1 MRISKNTT
9 SVRSK
14 RGFTL
19 IELLVVVAI
28 IALLIS
34 ILLPSLSKAK
44 EQAKMAACM
53 ANISDVGKVLVI
65 YLLDLNKLPIYTQ
78 NNSSGDPVG
87 WCSWAFGGWSGR
99 NRLHWSMEYG
109 GIWNIPTNQRPLSI
123 YASKIPISGSW
134 PEANPLIPTQETPE
148 YKCPSDR
155 ISAQWQWGD
164 FGDKSEAISAYDDV
178 GTSYQLN
185 FHWWDQVYTDN
196 TKLFP
201 TLTDN
206 RFADCCNIYGPQLWL
221 KANQKG
227 PARFVALFEDPA
239 DWGFGNGSQELG
251 FHGRFSRHTGFY
263 LDGHAANDYMD
274 TRHHHDS
281 VTFPR
286 HSGFG
291 TSNADKLCHA
301 GVAGSWTVID
311 ETVPHDPDGR
321 HDAAWCN

>member
-1 MRISKNTT
+1 MRISKSTT
-9 SVRSK
+9 LVRSK

-44 EQAKMAACM
+44 EQAKMTACM

-65 YLLDLNKLPIYTQ
+65 YLLDLNKLPIYVTSD
-78 NNSSGDPVG
+78 NT

-99 NRLHWSMEYG
+99 NREFWQGEAG
-109 GIWNIPTNQRPLSI
+109 GVWNIPTNQRPLSI
-123 YASKIPISGSW
+123 YASKTPISGSW
-134 PEANPLIPTQETPE
+134 PELDPLIPTQETPE

-155 ISAQWQWGD
+155 ISAQWQWGEFED
-164 FGDKSEAISAYDDV
+164 QTEAVSAYDDV
-178 GTSYQLN
+178 GTSYQMN
-185 FHWWDQVYTDN
+185 FHWWDQVEDN
-196 TKLFP
+196 VKLFP
-201 TLTDN
+201 KVTDN
-206 RFADCCNIYGPQLWL
+206 WFKDRCNIYGPLLWL

-239 DWGFGNGSQELG
+239 DWGFGDHPKNAEGVQTMG

-263 LDGHAANDYMD
+263 LDGHAANAYMD
-274 TRHHHDS
+274 TRHFHDS
-281 VTFPR
+281 EKSPR
-286 HSGFG
+286 HSGEI
-291 TSNADKLCHA
+291 SYNNDKICNA
-301 GVAGSWTVID
+301 GIAGSWTVID
-311 ETVPHDPDGR
+311 ETVPHTPGGR